1 MTDSSTASTTASTT
15 AMPDGFPEAAKV
27 LFDFAPRHEFF
38 VGIDSDGCAFDA
50 MEIKHQECFTPNK
63 IKWWGLQPVAKAAR
77 EVALFVNLYST
88 TRGLNRW
95 VALKRVFDLL
105 PTHPDVRARG
115 FEGPTGEALQAFLDS
130 GYPLSDLGIQQ
141 WAEEHPSEEMRT
153 ALLWGAG
160 VNATIADMVHG
171 VPPFPHVRE
180 TLATMSE
187 TADLMV
193 VSATPVEAL
202 QREWTEHGLAPY
214 MSVIAG
220 QEMGSKAQHVRA
232 AAMGKY
238 ADAEHV
244 LLIGDAPGDRDSARA
259 AGCLYYPINPGH
271 EADSWARLHD
281 EAFARFTTGEYAGA
295 YQDALI
301 AEFEARLPER
311 PPWA

>member
-1 MTDSSTASTTASTT
+1 MT
-15 AMPDGFPEAAKV
+15 PPRPAAANLPPAAQV
-27 LFDFAPRHEFF
+27 LLDFQPTHDVF

-50 MEIKHQECFTPNK
+50 MEIKHQECFTPST
-63 IKWWGLQPVAKAAR
+63 IKHWGLQPVAKAAR

-105 PTHPDVRARG
+105 PTHPDVVARG
-115 FEGPTGEALQAFLDS
+115 FVGPRGEALQAFLDS

-141 WAEEHPSEEMRT
+141 WASEHPSEEMSR
-153 ALLWGAG
+153 ALAWGAA
-160 VNATIADMVHG
+160 VNAAIADMVHG
-171 VPPFPHVRE
+171 VPPFPYVRE
-180 TLATMSE
+180 TIALMSG

-202 QREWTEHGLAPY
+202 QREWGEHGLAPY

-220 QEMGSKAQHVRA
+220 QEMGGKAQHVQA

-244 LLIGDAPGDRDSARA
+244 LLIGDAPGDRDAARA
-259 AGCLYYPINPGH
+259 AGCLFYPINPGH
-271 EADSWARLHD
+271 EAASWRRLHD
-281 EAFARFTTGEYAGA
+281 EAYARFTSGTYAGD

-301 AEFEARLPER
+301 AEFEALLPDT
-311 PPWA
+311 PPWLGRHA

>member
-1 MTDSSTASTTASTT
+1 MTTHTGRT
-15 AMPDGFPEAAKV
+15 PESLGLPPAAQV
-27 LFDFAPRHEFF
+27 LLDFVPKHDVF

-50 MEIKHQECFTPNK
+50 MEIKHQECFTPNT

-105 PTHPDVRARG
+105 PTHPDVIARG
-115 FEGPTGEALQAFLDS
+115 FVGPKGDDLQAFLDS

-141 WAEEHPSEEMRT
+141 WASEHPSPEMET
-153 ALLWGAG
+153 CLKWGAA
-160 VNATIADMVHG
+160 VNATIADMVHD

-180 TLATMSE
+180 TLALMQAQ
-187 TADLMV
+187 ADLMV

-202 QREWTEHGLAPY
+202 QREWGEHGLAPY

-220 QEMGSKAQHVRA
+220 QEMGSKAQHVQA

-238 ADAEHV
+238 ADADHV
-244 LLIGDAPGDRDSARA
+244 LLIGDAPGDRDA
-259 AGCLYYPINPGH
+259 AGKAGCRYYPINPGH
-271 EADSWARLHD
+271 EAESWQRLHD
-281 EAFARFTTGEYAGA
+281 EAFARFTAGSYAGEYEA
-295 YQDALI
+295 ALV
-301 AEFEARLPER
+301 AEFEALLPDT
-311 PPWA
+311 PPWQR